1 MEIYFRMV
9 SEFAVEIKK
18 KEIVVKWYFLHFE
31 IFVVKQHPVSLL
43 NVYTMNF
50 DNFL

>member
-18 KEIVVKWYFLHFE
+18 RDSSDIFSHFE
-31 IFVVKQHPVSLL
+31 IFVKKQLVSLL
-43 NVYTMNF
+43 NAS
-50 DNFL
+50 LS